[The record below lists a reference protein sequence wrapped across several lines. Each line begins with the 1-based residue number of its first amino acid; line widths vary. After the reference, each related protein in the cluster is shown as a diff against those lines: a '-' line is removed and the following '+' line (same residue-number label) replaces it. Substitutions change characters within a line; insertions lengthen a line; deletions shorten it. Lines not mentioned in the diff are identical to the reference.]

1 MPQNFRPRPLKISE
15 TEEQKFVV
23 AYIRKFGFED
33 PLTQWFHYRAERA
46 GLWQALEAKRMGVN
60 TKFPDLHVFRMTNR
74 GWIEM
79 KERGFKDKLARGVGI
94 NEHVTAQL
102 AKHEELR
109 ANGDWVEICETLE
122 EVQDTLR
129 RHGMPLRFESMT
141 SKRLRAGFEKA
152 FLERSV

>member
-1 MPQNFRPRPLKISE
+1 MKPQSRRPRTPKITE
-15 TEEQKFVV
+15 TQEQKVVV
-23 AYIRKFGFED
+23 AYIRKMGFED

-60 TKFPDLHVFRMTNR
+60 TKFPDFHFFRSSNR

-94 NEHVTAQL
+94 DEHVSKQL

-122 EVQDTLR
+122 EVKDTLQR
-129 RHGMPLRFESMT
+129 RGMPLRFESLT
-141 SKRLRAGFEKA
+141 SARLRAGFE
-152 FLERSV
+152 RSFGT